1 MLNILRGEDNLLK
14 FDLKNKFKNDSKENG
29 KKSDASNNEESEK
42 LTADSLKSEMIAS
55 ILKGG
60 VSGEEDKTV
69 TFADLNA
76 VDEELSPK
84 PEEKQESVEENP
96 SEKAKLE
103 SAIEEKLV
111 AKVEE
116 KLKADLEAKLGVK
129 AATVQK
135 PQQVQKEP
143 EKPAPAKQISP
154 ESEKIS
160 RLVKAIETSSEKMIV
175 PSLDVNTGKIT
186 YPILSQIDE
195 DESNLDFLEK
205 LASQNFDI
213 LERVVYERITVCP
226 EHPESMSTSVRLNCP
241 QCSSLD
247 ISKLHLI
254 EHKRCGYIS
263 ENKNFE
269 ISIEGKI
276 ISCPSCK
283 KQIRDEKRE
292 IAKPAMWYTCN
303 ECKEKFDDVTIRLH
317 CRKFNHDF
325 EISDAQ
331 TISIPGFSLKNL
343 QDTSNSSIS
352 PILTPLKKM
361 LNAKGFSAEENYTVT
376 GKSGNHYRINIYGED
391 ELKRTVFIYIKNPN
405 AESDNSELNTKI
417 IEVLDTSP
425 SVTILIGFPS
435 ISEKAK
441 AITANY
447 NISIITEQD
456 PNKILSS
463 IKNILSEK
471 ISKLES

>member
-1 MLNILRGEDNLLK
+1 LLK
-14 FDLKNKFKNDSKENG
+14 FDLKNKFKLDSKDDG
-29 KKSDASNNEESEK
+29 KNSKDDSEK
-42 LTADSLKSEMIAS
+42 LTEDSLKNEMIAS

-60 VSGEEDKTV
+60 VRGEEDKTV

-76 VDEELSPK
+76 VEEELSPK
-84 PEEKQESVEENP
+84 NDVKPESSIEQKTRTEEN
-96 SEKAKLE
+96 LE
-103 SAIEEKLV
+103 SAIEDKLV

-116 KLKADLEAKLGVK
+116 KLKAKLEEKLISQV
-129 AATVQK
+129 AIPQK
-135 PQQVQKEP
+135 PVSIQKES
-143 EKPAPAKQISP
+143 EKAQPSKRISL

-160 RLVKAIETSSEKMIV
+160 RLIKAIETSSDKMIV
-175 PSLDVNTGKIT
+175 PSVDMNTGNIA
-186 YPILSQIDE
+186 YPILSQIGEAVD
-195 DESNLDFLEK
+195 NLDFLEK

-213 LERVVYERITVCP
+213 LKRVVYERLTVCP
-226 EHPESMSTSVRLNCP
+226 EHPESMLISVRLNCP
-241 QCSSLD
+241 RCNSLD

-269 ISIEGKI
+269 IAVDGKI

-292 IAKPAMWYTCN
+292 IAKPAMWYSCN
-303 ECKEKFDDVTIRLH
+303 GCKEKFDDVTLRLH

-331 TISIPGFSLKNL
+331 SISIPGFALKNL

-352 PILTPLKKM
+352 PILNPLKKM
-361 LNAKGFSAEENYTVT
+361 LNSYGFSAEENYTVS
-376 GKSGNHYRINIYGED
+376 GKSGNNYRINIYGED

-441 AITANY
+441 AITSNY

-456 PNKILSS
+456 PNKILLS

-471 ISKLES
+471 VSKLES